1 MGKTALVLGA
11 TGVVGRELV
20 EQLSQSV
27 DIDKVVA
34 ITRRPIDYDSDK
46 ISNCVV
52 EFDRLEEYSSVFNA
66 DIIFSC
72 LGTTLKQAGSIAR
85 QRQVDVDYQYLAAKL
100 SLAKGVSHYL
110 LVSSSGA
117 NPSSH
122 SAYLKMKGELETKVI
137 ELGFQR
143 VSIIQPSLL
152 LGERQDVRLGEK
164 LGSKLLPLI
173 CRLPGLSKYRP
184 ITGKQVAAKMCE
196 IALQQVVNAD
206 NQLDRKVE
214 YFRLDDLFNTLNKT
228 EIR

>member
-1 MGKTALVLGA
+1 MGQTVLVIGA
-11 TGVVGRELV
+11 TGVVGHELV
-20 EQLSQSV
+20 EQLNQLA
-27 DIDKVVA
+27 DIDKVIA
-34 ITRRPIDYDSDK
+34 ITRRPIEYNSNK
-46 ISNCVV
+46 ITNYVV
-52 EFDRLEEYSSVFNA
+52 EFDRLEEYSSAFNA

-100 SLAKGVSHYL
+100 SLANGASHYL

-117 NPSSH
+117 NPNSH

-143 VSIIQPSLL
+143 LSIIQPSLL
-152 LGERQDVRLGEK
+152 LGERKDVRLGEK

-184 ITGKQVAAKMCE
+184 ITGKQVAIKMCN
-196 IALQQVVNAD
+196 IASQQESSGESKLQ
-206 NQLDRKVE
+206 
-214 YFRLDDLFNTLNKT
+214 YYRLDELFS
-228 EIR
+228 

>member
-20 EQLSQSV
+20 EQLSQSA

-100 SLAKGVSHYL
+100 SLANDASHYL

-117 NPSSH
+117 NPNSH

-143 VSIIQPSLL
+143 LSIIQPSLL
-152 LGERQDVRLGEK
+152 LGERKDVRLGEK

-184 ITGKQVAAKMCE
+184 ITGKQVAAKMCK
-196 IALQQVVNAD
+196 IASQQEASGESKLQ
-206 NQLDRKVE
+206 
-214 YFRLDDLFNTLNKT
+214 YYRLDELFN
-228 EIR
+228 